1 MRSRSPVSRSALTAA
16 LLALLLGGACERG
29 ERPDEGP
36 PESIHDL
43 RWKHRVQAAEAYL
56 APFKR
61 ELRAALEAGLAGG
74 DPHEALQA
82 CRVRAPRIAAD
93 ARHPGLSLGR
103 SSHRLRNPANAPEP
117 WLAELLDDLR
127 QRPRQAHSRRLT
139 DLPDGGVG
147 YAEPIFMQPMCSIC
161 HGTQVEPRLLAA
173 IREAYPGDAATGFEP
188 GELRGVFWVRFSP
201 EWVPP
206 AQAP

>member
-1 MRSRSPVSRSALTAA
+1 MRSRSRVSRSALAAA
-16 LLALLLGGACERG
+16 LAGAAARRSGCERAG
-29 ERPDEGP
+29 SEPDEGP

-93 ARHPGLSLGR
+93 AR
-103 SSHRLRNPANAPEP
+103 A
-117 WLAELLDDLR
+117 
-127 QRPRQAHSRRLT
+127 RR
-139 DLPDGGVG
+139 G
-147 YAEPIFMQPMCSIC
+147 
-161 HGTQVEPRLLAA
+161 
-173 IREAYPGDAATGFEP
+173 
-188 GELRGVFWVRFSP
+188 
-201 EWVPP
+201 
-206 AQAP
+206 